1 MTVSVVL
8 MSKYDCGTAYDD
20 ISSPKASEFV
30 VCNYRGVKRISS
42 LNSEEKRLVY
52 ILGTRVK
59 KISD

>member
-1 MTVSVVL
+1 

-30 VCNYRGVKRISS
+30 VCDYRGVKRISS